1 MAVEAENKYCWLI
14 FSIFAKKPIMRQ
26 KQDYYSSMLYANDLR
41 NFHQSQQNLPFQNKR
56 SSDDFVLGF

>member
-1 MAVEAENKYCWLI
+1 
-14 FSIFAKKPIMRQ
+14 
-26 KQDYYSSMLYANDLR
+26 MLYVNALR

>member
-14 FSIFAKKPIMRQ
+14 FSIFSKKPIMRQ
-26 KQDYYSSMLYANDLR
+26 KQDYYSSMLYVNALR

-56 SSDDFVLGF
+56 SSDDFGLGV

>member
-1 MAVEAENKYCWLI
+1 MAVEVENKYCGLI

-26 KQDYYSSMLYANDLR
+26 KQDYYSSTLYANALR
-41 NFHQSQQNLPFQNKR
+41 NFHPSQQNFPFQNKR

>member
-1 MAVEAENKYCWLI
+1 MAVEAENKYCGLI

-26 KQDYYSSMLYANDLR
+26 KQDYYSSTLYANALR
-41 NFHQSQQNLPFQNKR
+41 NFHPSQQNFSFQNKR